1 MTVNAIQFHTCR
13 LFLWSIIFTICI
25 PVHSAAQSPQR
36 SIQQTESQINDL
48 HGKEK
53 LMAYHQLI
61 DHYNKTGE
69 AKKALRFARKAIDL
83 TETIITPENKLLEAV
98 DYNLKPQTYILA
110 AKAFEHRG
118 FYTESKEAYL
128 IALRSAE
135 VINNTDQISEAQSN
149 IGRLDTLILYTGGG
163 KKSFLGNTFSDIS
176 SAVNKSTSD
185 VGTIATVKEAEKN
198 EKDGDYEKAIENYKS
213 LLNNYVDLGDWEA
226 VTETRVH
233 IAELYEK
240 LGNYEEALDELQEA
254 RTIFE
259 RVGDTVSLDKVFI
272 KIDTLT
278 EPESGSSDYMLS
290 SPTMD
295 SLSSASNGLSPG
307 EIIEVEGK
315 ARDIK
320 TIAEEAERSDDYEK
334 SLYYYKE
341 YMEIEQR
348 ITEQKRLQQIALLDR
363 AHQIENKD
371 KAIVL
376 LTQKEDLIRLELVSQ
391 KKSRRNLI
399 IGLGLMVLILTSL
412 YFLYTNKKRDHKKL
426 GIAYDSL
433 TTAQEKLQIADKRIK
448 QLLSQQ
454 ISGDVAAALLTSKD
468 AGKVAKRF
476 VCIMFLDIRDFSVF
490 AEHLLPEEIINYQ
503 NNVFAFMIESVIKHG
518 GIVNQ
523 LLGDGFMATFGAP
536 VSHGNDSLN
545 AYKAAREIMQTVS
558 EKSQNGIIPVTRV
571 GIGLHAGDVV
581 TGNVGTEK
589 RMQYSITGNTVIIAA
604 RLEQLNK
611 KFGSTLVISK
621 EVYSSLPE
629 NLREP
634 VEFRE
639 VLVKGRSNPV
649 EVAAFFEGSK
659 LDSPAPVSS

>member
-1 MTVNAIQFHTCR
+1 MTVNAIQFHPCR
-13 LFLWSIIFTICI
+13 LFLWAITFAICI
-25 PVHSAAQSPQR
+25 PVHGVAQSPQR

-53 LMAYHQLI
+53 LVAYHQLI
-61 DHYNKTGE
+61 DYYNNTG
-69 AKKALRFARKAIDL
+69 KPSKALRFARRAIDL
-83 TETIITPENKLLEAV
+83 TETIIIPENKLLEAA

-110 AKAFEHRG
+110 AKAFENRE

-128 IALRSAE
+128 TALRSAE
-135 VINNTDQISEAQSN
+135 IINNTDQISEAQSN
-149 IGRLDTLILYTGGG
+149 VGRLDTLILYSGGG

-176 SAVNKSTSD
+176 SAVNKGTSD
-185 VGTIATVKEAEKN
+185 VGSIATLKEAERN
-198 EKDGDYEKAIENYKS
+198 EEEGDYEKAIENYEV
-213 LLNNYVDLGDWEA
+213 LLNNYADLGDWEA

-233 IAELYEK
+233 IAELHEK
-240 LGNYEEALDELQEA
+240 LGNYEAALDELQEA
-254 RTIFE
+254 RTIFD
-259 RVGDTVSLDKVFI
+259 RVDDTVSLDKVFI
-272 KIDTLT
+272 KIDTLS
-278 EPESGSSDYMLS
+278 EPGSESSDYMLS
-290 SPTMD
+290 PATMD

-307 EIIEVEGK
+307 EITEVEGK

-341 YMEIEQR
+341 YMEVEQR
-348 ITEQKRLQQIALLDR
+348 ITEQKRLQELALLDR

-371 KAIVL
+371 KAILL
-376 LTQKEDLIRLELVSQ
+376 LTQKEDLIRLELVGQ

-399 IGLGLMVLILTSL
+399 IGLALMALILTSL

-426 GIAYDSL
+426 GFAYDSL
-433 TTAQEKLQIADKRIK
+433 TTAQTKLQVADKRIK

-454 ISGDVAAALLTSKD
+454 ISGDVATALITSKD
-468 AGKVAKRF
+468 AGKVEKRF
-476 VCIMFLDIRDFSVF
+476 VCIMFLDIRDFSIF
-490 AEHLLPEEIINYQ
+490 TEHLKPEEIISYQ
-503 NNVFAFMIESVIKHG
+503 NSVFAFMLESINKHG

-536 VSHGNDSLN
+536 VSHENDSLN
-545 AYKAAREIMQTVS
+545 AYKAAREIMQKVS
-558 EKSQNGIIPVTRV
+558 EKSQNGTIPVTRV

-621 EVYSSLPE
+621 EVYSRLPE

-639 VLVKGRSNPV
+639 EMVKGRSKPL
-649 EVAAFFEGSK
+649 EVAAFFHGSK
-659 LDSPAPVSS
+659 LDSPTSVSN